1 MVDNLVHYIQNCPS
15 KCLGCLLSLCCKVH
29 GDVRKVE
36 ETSSA
41 EGRGEWERL
50 RRLTQVAKKYT

>member
-15 KCLGCLLSLCCKVH
+15 KCLGHLLNLCCKVH

-41 EGRGEWERL
+41 EGRGERGRL
-50 RRLTQVAKKYT
+50 CIPTQVAKKYT